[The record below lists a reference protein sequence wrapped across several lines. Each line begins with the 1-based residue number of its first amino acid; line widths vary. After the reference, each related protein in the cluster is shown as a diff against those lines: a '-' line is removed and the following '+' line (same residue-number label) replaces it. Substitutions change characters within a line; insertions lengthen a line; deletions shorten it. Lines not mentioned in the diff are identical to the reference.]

1 MKDLRKLAEKI
12 LFKKD
17 LIISENVKSD
27 DECRVEFE
35 DAIDAM
41 LSFHEQASK
50 DMYPKEF
57 VFWFKGQTTFHQC
70 VIEDEIFWYEPN
82 WASNMEPKYY
92 TFDEIYQYFKDNI
105 YANGTKIKRLV
116 I

>member
-1 MKDLRKLAEKI
+1 MKDLRKLATDTYNKHFDKYI
-12 LFKKD
+12 DNPDKNRDFL
-17 LIISENVKSD
+17 
-27 DECRVEFE
+27 
-35 DAIDAM
+35 IDAM

-57 VFWFKGQTTFHQC
+57 VFWFKEQTVFYQC
-70 VIEDEIFWYEPN
+70 VIEDEIFWCEPN
-82 WASNMEPKYY
+82 WTSNIEPKYY

-105 YANGTKIKRLV
+105 YANGMKIKRLV